1 MEVRVLSRAWEE
13 GLDQMIQAR
22 KDYLEKFGAG
32 ALDYVILG
40 EPIPEKLTDLSEATK
55 KLRDAIRTGVPLDNT
70 PPNPDMPEIIY

>member
-1 MEVRVLSRAWEE
+1 MVVRVVSNAWQESIE
-13 GLDQMIQAR
+13 QMIQAR
-22 KDYLEKFGAG
+22 KDYLEKFGAV

>member
-1 MEVRVLSRAWEE
+1 MVVRVVSSAWQENIDK
-13 GLDQMIQAR
+13 LVQAQ

-40 EPIPEKLTDLSEATK
+40 EPIPEKLTDLNDTTR
-55 KLRDAIRTGVPLDNT
+55 KLRNAIRTGVPLDNT